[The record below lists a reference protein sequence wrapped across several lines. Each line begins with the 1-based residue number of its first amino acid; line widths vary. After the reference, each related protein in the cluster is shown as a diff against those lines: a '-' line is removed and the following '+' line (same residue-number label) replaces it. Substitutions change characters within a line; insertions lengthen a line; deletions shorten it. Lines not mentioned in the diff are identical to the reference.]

1 MPSGNLQAPV
11 KKNLQVSAAQTSTTQ
26 TTKFTLPLADAYTGF
41 INVTASSGTSPTL
54 DVIWQT
60 STDGGTTWINVP
72 WRHTQITTTTTEFV
86 TFRLG
91 LGIGE
96 VGAEGAVASTGGT
109 LIKPA
114 VVDVLNMRLQY
125 TIGGTS
131 PSFTFTY
138 DVYCLPK
145 GSQAGM

>member
-1 MPSGNLQAPV
+1 MSGNYQTPV
-11 KKNLQVSAAQTSTTQ
+11 KKNLQASAAQTSTTQ
-26 TTKFTLPLADAYTGF
+26 TTKFVLPVADAYTGF

-72 WRHTQITTTTTEFV
+72 WRHTQITTSTTEFI

-114 VVDVLNMRLQY
+114 VVDVNNMRLQY

-138 DVYCLPK
+138 DIYMLPK
-145 GSQAGM
+145 GSQSGF

>member
-1 MPSGNLQAPV
+1 MSGNYQTPV

-26 TTKFTLPLADAYTGF
+26 TTKFVLPVADAYSGV

-72 WRHTQITTTTTEFV
+72 WRHTQITGTTTEFI

-96 VGAEGAVASTGGT
+96 VGAEGAIASTGGT
-109 LIKPA
+109 LIKPF
-114 VVDVLNMRLQY
+114 VVDVNNMRLQY

-138 DVYCLPK
+138 DVYMLPK
-145 GSQAGM
+145 GSQSGF